1 MNELVRCKYCTHQ
14 RSTGLDAWC
23 DLSIKKHSIDKPIN
37 CDAFK
42 SYHAKGKYKEIEF
55 NENQIILWQ
64 NNNVGQRFTHAQFL
78 NFLNEKIGDCND

>member
-55 NENQIILWQ
+55 NENQI
-64 NNNVGQRFTHAQFL
+64 NAQFL
-78 NFLNEKIGDCND
+78 NFLNEKLGDCND